1 MEVKCGERE
10 KNLWLIIFYLE
21 KFFPQDEGPASDRT
35 LHFCVNLA
43 AHMLQSPNRKR
54 QVSVATESRTH
65 GWKHGAFA
73 GVRTGLLKCVVPDL
87 VSLNSRFTCGLDT
100 HTHTHAHYRSVQKK
114 FDSVFT
120 ALHHWRLRRKATT
133 AELCTDFCH
142 FTEGRSLNHSIN
154 LHHLKIYTLLK
165 YQSVVFETCFSR
177 TSICTLIFFRFRKSV
192 SRKTG

>member
-54 QVSVATESRTH
+54 VSVATESRTH

-100 HTHTHAHYRSVQKK
+100 HTHTHAHTTEVYR
-114 FDSVFT
+114 
-120 ALHHWRLRRKATT
+120 
-133 AELCTDFCH
+133 
-142 FTEGRSLNHSIN
+142 RSLTVCS
-154 LHHLKIYTLLK
+154 LHCTTGDLEEKPRLQSSAPTFVTSLK
-165 YQSVVFETCFSR
+165 
-177 TSICTLIFFRFRKSV
+177 
-192 SRKTG
+192 GDH